1 MPFTDPRDGMT
12 NDIID
17 GRVIIAFKE
26 PPDIPVMDP
35 NYFDVQRDLETDPYY
50 DSVVY
55 HYFVAETAVGLT
67 QVYDP
72 EIAAFLAAENVEVYS
87 EWPEVGGMGVLLPP
101 GQTVLDAVLDW
112 PSEYPGLIES
122 ADPDVLLE
130 SCDLPETMPND
141 DIYGEFEESWHLF
154 ADNEA
159 TAPQWWTPPDTPL
172 ISPYSCDAT
181 SAWGPELAA
190 LGGGVYIG
198 IFDTGV
204 DYGNPGLQENSA
216 LHGINTYDDGKYSSA
231 KLRTQGGGEPWD
243 DLMERSQAYASGLGH
258 GTAVAGT
265 ACATAGDDFSGGH
278 DVHDVLGVAPAAKYL
293 PFAIKAKG
301 SGDEEHGYD
310 ATLSMSAIL
319 NAFSALGGIKGIYEN
334 QMFEDPAIGI

>member
-1 MPFTDPRDGMT
+1 MT

-17 GRVIIAFKE
+17 GRVIIAFKD
-26 PPDIPVMDP
+26 PPDIPIMDP
-35 NYFDVQRDLETDPYY
+35 NYFDIQHDLDTDPYY
-50 DSVVY
+50 QSFVY
-55 HYFVAETAVGLT
+55 HYEVTETTAGLT

-101 GQTVLDAVLDW
+101 GQTVLDAVLNW
-112 PSEYPGLIES
+112 LSEYPDLIES
-122 ADPDVLLE
+122 ADPDVTLE
-130 SCDLPETMPND
+130 TCDLPDTMPND
-141 DIYGEFEESWHLF
+141 DIYDNYRLSWHLF
-154 ADNEA
+154 PDNEL
-159 TAPQWWTPPDTPL
+159 TAPDWWAPNEPP
-172 ISPYSCDAT
+172 ISPYSCDAS
-181 SAWGPELAA
+181 SAWGPPIAA

-204 DYGNPGLQENSA
+204 NYGNPGLQENSA

-258 GTAVAGT
+258 GTGVAGT
-265 ACATAGDDFSGGH
+265 ACAAADDDLSSNPP
-278 DVHDVLGVAPAAKYL
+278 DVHDVLGVAPAARYF

-301 SGDEEHGYD
+301 IGNEEDRFHAKY
-310 ATLSMSAIL
+310 SMSAIL
-319 NAFSALGGIKGIYEN
+319 NAFSALGGIKGIYEDWV
-334 QMFEDPAIGI
+334 FEDPAIGI